1 MERIFEKN
9 TEGKFLY
16 IRHGETTKNKRME
29 VIDKNKLK
37 AIPEYLDCELDKKGI
52 EQAKKASEIISNFE
66 IEDIWVSPLHRTLQT
81 AFYLFENNPNR
92 DKLVLKVNPFI
103 IEAMS
108 GTDTLSF
115 LISKRKKEFNMN
127 SKVKFDWSYFDSIY
141 TNQKDQDLFYLDFID
156 KIPEEDKNKLIND
169 IKDNYYVSEDKLRES
184 ILNLCYYITNHNI
197 DRIETLL
204 HVFNRNLKFKEF
216 LSKKYNNRDPNK
228 KIIIITHSRF
238 ISISTSKKIYS
249 MNEVNDYP
257 DDTYCPKNCE
267 IISINNI

>member
-169 IKDNYYVSEDKLRES
+169 IKDNYDINEDKLRES
-184 ILNLCYYITNHNI
+184 VLNLCYYITNHNI

-216 LSKKYNNRDPNK
+216 LSKKYDNRDPNK